1 MCLLSEMKI
10 KKQSKRSQVG
20 LGTHFPCNVP
30 GPPTATPS
38 SPSRP
43 ICGPLC
49 RGGLSW
55 GVDLYGIKTAQHIEA
70 PVVSH
75 KVCIFPH
82 FAPQVTRRRME
93 GGFWFLGSRQGFS
106 FPVFSNLLISLK
118 SSPSSYF
125 CYKTLLTLQVPS
137 PPPSALSPL

>member
-38 SPSRP
+38 SPGRP
-43 ICGPLC
+43 ICGLLC
-49 RGGLSW
+49 RGGLSG
-55 GVDLYGIKTAQHIEA
+55 GVNLYGIKTAQHIEA

-75 KVCIFPH
+75 NVCIFLH
-82 FAPQVTRRRME
+82 FVPRGNKTME

-106 FPVFSNLLISLK
+106 FPVFSNLLTSLK

-125 CYKTLLTLQVPS
+125 CYKTLNASS
-137 PPPSALSPL
+137 PFSPALSPL